1 MKSSVRVVCV
11 GGGYGSI
18 YVSKALRRAVRSGEV
33 DLTVIDQRNFHTF
46 HGLVPELLVGK
57 IQAGQVISS
66 SRRLFAPGRFIN
78 ATVTGIDVKA
88 RTVTFE
94 HPGDRQMSEVAYDHL
109 VVNLGSVDD
118 LKRYRGVGEHT
129 MRLKS
134 YTDCLRVRNHV
145 LAMLELAEI
154 EPDVEERK
162 RLLTFVVAGGNYA
175 GIETA
180 GELSEMLDEL
190 ARGEFKRIRRDET
203 RIVVVH
209 GGPHILPEL
218 GQRFPKHVER
228 AQDYLRA
235 HGVELMLGQRLQ
247 SATPRE
253 AVLGDGRRI
262 PTRTLI
268 SCTGTAPS
276 PLLAQLP
283 YASDRIGRLVTD
295 TFGRVN
301 AEDCVWAVGD
311 CAAVPMRDGTSAPPL
326 ALYAMHGGT
335 TIGRNLLASIRGKPL
350 KPYSFSGMG
359 DACVLGRRNAVAQLW
374 GVPLHGF
381 VAWLIWRA
389 CMVLYLPSPAKRARL
404 VFDWLSAPFTGRDI
418 TSVQTEDP
426 IAVAPEMYEDGQN
439 IVRQGDVGV
448 AMYIIRVGQVEVVRE
463 SDGRMEVLARLGPG
477 EHFGEVAVLRD
488 VRRTATVR
496 AIGAVEVLRLSREDT
511 RRLTENFDAFGQGV
525 TLKGVAPTG
534 TAAPAWP

>member
-1 MKSSVRVVCV
+1 VSAPLRVVCL

-18 YVSKALRRAVRSGEV
+18 YLAKAVRGAVGRGEI

-57 IQAGQVISS
+57 IQAGQVISPG
-66 SRRLFAPGRFIN
+66 RRLFAPGRFIN
-78 ATVTGIDVKA
+78 ATIDAIDVKA
-88 RTVTFE
+88 KRVTYSGADGRPHE
-94 HPGDRQMSEVAYDHL
+94 IGYDHL

-134 YTDCLRVRNHV
+134 YTDCLQVRNHI
-145 LAMLELAEI
+145 LAMLELADLET
-154 EPDVEERK
+154 DAEERR
-162 RLLTFVVAGGNYA
+162 RLLTFVIAGGNYA

-180 GELSEMLDEL
+180 GELSEMLEEL
-190 ARGEFKRIRRDET
+190 TDGEFKRVRRDEA

-235 HGVELMLGQRLQ
+235 HGVELILGGRLK
-247 SATPRE
+247 SATPNE
-253 AVLGDGRRI
+253 AVLVDGTRI

-268 SCTGTAPS
+268 SCTGTAPN
-276 PLLAQLP
+276 PLLDQLP
-283 YASDRIGRLVTD
+283 YGRNEVGRLSAD
-295 TFGRVN
+295 AFGRVST
-301 AEDCVWAVGD
+301 EDSVWAVGD
-311 CAAVPMRDGTSAPPL
+311 CAAIPMRNGVAAPPL

-335 TIGRNLLASIRGKPL
+335 TLGKNLLAVARGKPL
-350 KPYSFSGMG
+350 KPYSFFGMG
-359 DACVLGRRNAVAQLW
+359 DACVLGRRNAVAQLY
-374 GVPLHGF
+374 GVPLHGLL
-381 VAWLIWRA
+381 AWLIWRV

-404 VFDWLSAPFTGRDI
+404 LFDWVSVPFMGRDI

-426 IAVAPEMYEDGQN
+426 IGVGSEMYENGQV
-439 IVRQGDVGV
+439 IVRQGDVGT
-448 AMYIIRVGQVEVVRE
+448 AMYIVRSGEVEVVRE
-463 SDGRMEVLARLGPG
+463 SDGETEVLARLGPG
-477 EHFGEVAVLRD
+477 SHFGEVAVLRD

-496 AIGAVEVLRLSREDT
+496 AAGLVEVLRLSRDDT
-511 RRLTENFDAFGQGV
+511 KRLTENFEAFGQGI
-525 TLKGVAPTG
+525 TLRGVAPS
-534 TAAPAWP
+534 APAKPS

>member
-1 MKSSVRVVCV
+1 MTAPVRVVCL

-18 YVSKALRRAVRSGEV
+18 YIAKALGGAVRRGEI

-57 IQAGQVISS
+57 IQAGQVISPG
-66 SRRLFAPGRFIN
+66 RRLFAPGRFIN
-78 ATVTGIDVKA
+78 GTVDSIDVKTK
-88 RTVTFE
+88 TVRYS
-94 HPGDRQMSEVAYDHL
+94 HPGDGRSYDLGYDHL
-109 VVNLGSVDD
+109 VMNVGSVDD

-145 LAMLELAEI
+145 LAMLELADI
-154 EPDVEERK
+154 EPDAEERR

-180 GELSEMLDEL
+180 GELSEMLEEL
-190 ARGEFKRIRRDET
+190 TRGEFKRVNLKEA

-218 GQRFPKHVER
+218 GQRFPNHVTR
-228 AQDYLRA
+228 AQDYLRE
-235 HGVELMLGQRLQ
+235 HGVELKLGARLK
-247 SATPRE
+247 SATPHE
-253 AVLGDGRRI
+253 AVLADGTRI

-268 SCTGTAPS
+268 SCTGTAPN

-283 YASDRIGRLVTD
+283 YASNEGGRLVAD
-295 TFGRVN
+295 AFGRVSV
-301 AEDCVWAVGD
+301 EDNVWAVGD
-311 CAAVPMRDGTSAPPL
+311 CAAIPMRNGAPAPPL

-335 TIGRNLLASIRGKPL
+335 TVGKNLLATARGATL
-350 KPYSFSGMG
+350 KPYSFFGMG
-359 DACVLGRRNAVAQLW
+359 DSCVLGRRNAVAQLW
-374 GVPLHGF
+374 GIPLHGF
-381 VAWLIWRA
+381 TAWLIWRA

-404 VFDWLSAPFTGRDI
+404 LFDWISVPFMGRDI

-426 IAVAPEMYEDGQN
+426 IAVGSEMYEDAQV
-439 IVRQGDVGV
+439 IVRQGDVGT
-448 AMYIIRVGQVEVVRE
+448 AMYIVRTGEVEVVRDV
-463 SDGRMEVLARLGPG
+463 DGKAEVLARLGPG
-477 EHFGEVAVLRD
+477 SHFGEVAVLRD

-496 AIGAVEVLRLSREDT
+496 AVGAVEVLRLSRDDT
-511 RRLTENFDAFGQGV
+511 KRLTENFDAFGQGI
-525 TLKGVAPTG
+525 TLRGVAPG
-534 TAAPAWP
+534 ASPPPS